1 MYELMNRSGSSALAR
16 SNRQYPSL
24 NDDLEAKRGNK
35 IVEIKTPVLI
45 TICCLFAVCK
55 PYSEEQGFLNTPLLE
70 KSPQEKLRHLL
81 APYDVVSL
89 NYLAANYTEN
99 LIDKRVNVSEFTHLD
114 SDVNWWDA
122 YHLSYPDDT
131 GRLIEGLAFED
142 QYSPVVRLELI
153 RRFTRGIVA
162 AKHPGT
168 YALYAFR
175 NKLSTKCHFMLN
187 DNRADHKGGV
197 LLGDWADSLA
207 GFFTVGFEASFEKE
221 TGDLQVVKAG
231 DFEFSDTPVEA
242 GKHGTEVIRSSR
254 YNNESPFVFNRT
266 YQQGGHQVDFR
277 GRYWLSD
284 ENLPA
289 EFLYTSKEAKKIQIQ
304 IGGNKSDD
312 MGLFSRAPG
321 KESFIYLPDRTMA
334 ANSSEEE
341 FFAVEKPAYNYLVL
355 RREGAAFAM
364 PGYSSALLVVW
375 DGTPDEVRVEKDEKG
390 TFGKILIS
398 YSATEGE
405 CVARLRLF
413 PFEHINHHDMNWV
426 YGNAESILEN
436 GHVNLNGYPASWVM
450 NSTGLGLASGA
461 YVLAKYNDPYFRTAY
476 LHACDVTDDVL
487 NNWERGMIYGR
498 IWFPLKAMCW
508 LVKAAD
514 LTGDKEA
521 SAKYKPWIS
530 KIADTMLSER
540 YGYDGAGWPGG
551 YNHFNSMKALWLVHE
566 VTGQKKYLDAY
577 ERAFTVYNINKSGVI
592 SRNGTPLKTQAGM
605 DTYFGSLPLAVWG
618 HGGETKEYYPLIE
631 RLLTSKEPAGS
642 REAVGR
648 TVSDM
653 FHDGGTGPWFCP
665 DSNADFLGSALGGA
679 GIPVSKKYV
688 TAIGDFP
695 IYNRKGEVTF
705 VRKPFFKSPYFPT
718 TSSKTEVLDPGRQRT
733 VAAPKTVSFKP
744 GSDADL
750 FFAQSKWQKEGLI
763 GNGQSMLYKFN
774 IRNATAALVELTLKS
789 KNGYRIEI
797 SPDGKQWFERA
808 NTWSAVDRRI
818 PVDLAPLCNNS
829 DELLRILDCCPARDA
844 SAVVLQRGQRI
855 EREYYT
861 YISDEGSCTYR
872 FKFPGI
878 KECFFDF
885 LVGNGYKIEFSKDG
899 KSWTPVINAAEK
911 QVRIPGETGSE
922 YFNNLAGQKDAG
934 WIASADATP
943 FIGDEGVV
951 YIRFSSN
958 HENGTYDGQDPFIR
972 RIKAYGRYTVD
983 DAWMRISRPSF
994 GDPQGEDI
1002 RISEIKVSRWK

>member
-1 MYELMNRSGSSALAR
+1 M
-16 SNRQYPSL
+16 
-24 NDDLEAKRGNK
+24 K
-35 IVEIKTPVLI
+35 IKTQYLVAV
-45 TICCLFAVCK
+45 CCLFVVCELR
-55 PYSEEQGFLNTPLLE
+55 SEEQGFLNTPLLE
-70 KSPQEKLRHLL
+70 ESPQEKLRHLL
-81 APYDVVSL
+81 APYDVISL

-175 NKLSTKCHFMLN
+175 NKLSSKCHFMLN
-187 DNRADHKGGV
+187 DNRADRKGCV

-207 GFFTVGFEASFEKE
+207 GFFSVGFEASFEKE
-221 TGDLQVVKAG
+221 SGGLQIAKVG
-231 DFEFSDTPVEA
+231 DFEFSDNPNEA

-266 YQQGGHQVDFR
+266 YEREGYRIDFR

-289 EFLYTSKEAKKIQIQ
+289 EFLYTSKEAQKIQIQ
-304 IGGNKSDD
+304 IGGDKSDD
-312 MGLFSRAPG
+312 MGLFSRAQG
-321 KESFIYLPDRTMA
+321 TESFIYLPNRTMA
-334 ANSSEEE
+334 ADASKDG
-341 FFAVEKPAYNYLVL
+341 FFAVENPEYNYLVL

-390 TFGKILIS
+390 AFGKILIS
-398 YSATEGE
+398 YSAEAEG

-413 PFEHINHHDMNWV
+413 PLEHVNHHDMNWV
-426 YGNAESILEN
+426 YSNAESILEN
-436 GHVNLNGYPASWVM
+436 GRVNLNGYPASWVM

-476 LHACDVTDDVL
+476 LNACDVTDDLL
-487 NNWERGMIYGR
+487 NNWERGMTYAR
-498 IWFPLKAMCW
+498 IWFPLKALCW
-508 LVKAAD
+508 MVKTAD
-514 LTGDKEA
+514 LIGDKDAVE
-521 SAKYKPWIS
+521 KYKPWIP
-530 KIADTMLSER
+530 KIADTMLSGLH
-540 YGYDGAGWPGG
+540 GYDGAGWPGG
-551 YNHFNSMKALWLVHE
+551 YNHFNCTKALWLAHE
-566 VTGQKKYLDAY
+566 VTGEEKYLDAY
-577 ERAFTVYNINKSGVI
+577 ERALAVYSIDADGVI
-592 SRNGTPLKTQAGM
+592 SRNGTPLKIQAGM
-605 DTYFGSLPLAVWG
+605 DTYFGALPLAVWG

-631 RLLTSKEPAGS
+631 RLLHSKMPAGS
-642 REAVGR
+642 HEAPGWTVG
-648 TVSDM
+648 DM

-679 GIPVSKKYV
+679 KIPVSKKYV

-695 IYNRKGEVTF
+695 IYNRKGKVTF
-705 VRKPFFKSPYFPT
+705 IRKPFFKSPYFPT
-718 TSSKTEVLDPGRQRT
+718 PSLKTEILAPGRRRT
-733 VAAPKTVSFKP
+733 LAEPKTVVFKP
-744 GSDADL
+744 GSATDA
-750 FFAQSKWQKEGLI
+750 FFAQSKWQKVGVL
-763 GNGQSMLYKFN
+763 GNGESMTYKFD
-774 IRNATAALVELTLKS
+774 ILNATDALVELTLQS
-789 KNGYRIEI
+789 RSGYRVEI
-797 SPDGKQWFERA
+797 SPDGKHWFDRA
-808 NTWSAVDRRI
+808 DTWSEADRQI

-829 DELLRILDCCPARDA
+829 DELLRILDYCPARDA
-844 SAVVLQRGQRI
+844 SAVISQRGQRI

-885 LVGNGYKIEFSKDG
+885 LVGNGYKIELSKDG
-899 KSWTPVINAAEK
+899 KSWTPAINAAEK
-911 QVRIPGETGSE
+911 RVRESEKTDSE
-922 YFNNLAGQKDAG
+922 YLNGLALQKDAG
-934 WIASADATP
+934 WIASVDATP
-943 FIGDEGVV
+943 FIGNEGDV
-951 YIRFSSN
+951 YVRFSSN
-958 HENGTYDGQDPFIR
+958 HASGIYDGQDPFIR

-983 DAWMRISRPSF
+983 NAWVRILKPSF
-994 GDPQGEDI
+994 GETEGDDI
-1002 RISEIKVSRWK
+1002 RLSEVRFSRWK